1 MSDRYIHRY
10 WTGDAPKPASSILA
24 GRIAGSFGEVID
36 WTDEDLPTPI
46 HAIVEAHAGDVPE
59 VHRIRHA
66 SNIIRYGLLA
76 FYGGIWM
83 DHDVVLMSLPA
94 QGPWVASSNG
104 FIVGAVMSFPPG
116 DQHPQMALDSLR
128 VGDTSYQA
136 SGGGLLQEIWT
147 DVRKVPLPWSYEG
160 VRERSA
166 QPWALHFWASKS

>member
-1 MSDRYIHRY
+1 MSNYIHRY
-10 WTGDAPKPASSILA
+10 WTGGAAKPASSVLA
-24 GRIAGSFGEVID
+24 GRIAANFGEVID
-36 WTDEDLPTPI
+36 WTEADIPEPI
-46 HAIVEAHAGDVPE
+46 TAIVDAHIDDVPE
-59 VHRIRHA
+59 DQRIRHS

-94 QGPWVASSNG
+94 RGAWVASSNG
-104 FIVGAVMSFPPG
+104 FIVSSVMSFPAG
-116 DQHPQMALDSLR
+116 DPHPQMALESLR

-136 SGGGLLQEIWT
+136 SGGGVLQEIWT

-166 QPWALHFWASKS
+166 QPWALHFWGSKS